1 MNKKKNAAAHTVSDN
16 YHDESY
22 FENEEGF
29 GKGYSKQV
37 KVSERAQDGVQDESF
52 LKSIRKMVTNM
63 KEGAL
68 EFETS
73 MQRGMPVQLPNV
85 FKKIKKCV
93 SADPFIKLCFT
104 VNPDKKYVKVD
115 VRVPGFKKALRRAD
129 LTQFQQRMFGTKVG
143 NALHD
148 IARKIKIPSVNDI
161 FAEMDKNDKLNE
173 RRAK

>member
-1 MNKKKNAAAHTVSDN
+1 
-16 YHDESY
+16 
-22 FENEEGF
+22 
-29 GKGYSKQV
+29 
-37 KVSERAQDGVQDESF
+37 
-52 LKSIRKMVTNM
+52 M

-93 SADPFIKLCFT
+93 LADPLIKLCFT

-115 VRVPGFKKALRRAD
+115 VRVPGFKKAVDKALRRAD

-161 FAEMDKNDKLNE
+161 FAEMDKNDKRKE
-173 RRAK
+173 GKMRAEGRSLARMQANNLKALSAVGLRN